1 MQLPKIVTDA
11 PGCDECNGTGIR
23 GRTGIFEVW
32 NLNQADYQMIL
43 AAADEGSIRDK
54 LAISPHKNLLE
65 SALVKIEAGVVS
77 TNEVMRLG
85 LSLPWDNQ

>member
-1 MQLPKIVTDA
+1 MQLPKMVTDA
-11 PGCDECNGTGIR
+11 PGCDECNGTGIM
-23 GRTGIFEVW
+23 GRTGIFEVL

-77 TNEVMRLG
+77 TKEVMRLG